1 MLSVTLTVGAIALAK
16 KEALVSKL
24 TSIEELAG
32 MDVLCS
38 DKTGTITKNQLS
50 VARIVTYDDAKEA
63 DVILSAALASRAED
77 KDPIDSAVLER
88 MGATPDVQGKVAVYK
103 VKRYT
108 PFDPLINV
116 LRPSSKAKMPAS
128 KWPRALPR

>member
-1 MLSVTLTVGAIALAK
+1 MALPAVLSVTMAVGAIALAK

-50 VARIVTYDDAKEA
+50 VAKVVAYGDAKESEVLMA
-63 DVILSAALASRAED
+63 AALASRAED
-77 KDPIDSAVLER
+77 KDPIDNAVL
-88 MGATPDVQGKVAVYK
+88 GK
-103 VKRYT
+103 
-108 PFDPLINV
+108 PN
-116 LRPSSKAKMPAS
+116 RP
-128 KWPRALPR
+128 